1 MGRHYVIDAKIT
13 ESELR
18 SFRLNHEYRRP
29 LIILVNLAAIFF
41 VLYAAF
47 TKTQG
52 KNFGMTIGI
61 ACFLIIYYP
70 LIIIFRTRT
79 LMKTSKVFQ
88 QTFHYLL
95 DEEGLHLKL
104 EKEAVDVEWKYI
116 RKLMILK
123 SSVVVY
129 TGKHNAWII
138 PTKDMGDQKEEIIAF
153 LKEKTQ
159 TGK

>member
-1 MGRHYVIDAKIT
+1 MAA
-13 ESELR
+13 L
-18 SFRLNHEYRRP
+18 
-29 LIILVNLAAIFF
+29 ILV
-41 VLYAAF
+41 
-47 TKTQG
+47 
-52 KNFGMTIGI
+52 
-61 ACFLIIYYP
+61 YYP
-70 LIIIFRTRT
+70 LTIVLRTRG
-79 LMKTSKVFQ
+79 LKRNSKVFQ

-95 DEEGLHLKL
+95 DEEGLHLKVD
-104 EKEAVDVEWKYI
+104 KEAVDVEWKYV

-138 PTKDMGDQKEEIIAF
+138 PTKDMVDQKEEIIAF